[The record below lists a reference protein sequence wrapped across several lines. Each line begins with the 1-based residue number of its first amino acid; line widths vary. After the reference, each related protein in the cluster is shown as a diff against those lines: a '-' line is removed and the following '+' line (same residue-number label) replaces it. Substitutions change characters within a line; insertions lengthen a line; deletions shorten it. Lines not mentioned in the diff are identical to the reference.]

1 MMEIEEQKQARVL
14 RRLIVPEVCQTKKPA
29 QNSKHVKIDFYNY
42 QFKAYLEG
50 AKAFSYRCSN
60 RMLCQCLIQIPV
72 AENYDEDFE
81 LKTQNIKGL
90 KYINS
95 HTNLCQRK
103 YEESS
108 QLEVREVQVE
118 SYKSDSRVLREYI
131 EHFPLQ
137 EPKIVQ
143 SEMLKQ
149 KQRFKKR
156 QIIQMIQD
164 VRNSLFP
171 RDLEMVFTLAIVEQL
186 TLKKQLLIYLNIM
199 DVYLTFQ
206 KKVIS

>member
-1 MMEIEEQKQARVL
+1 
-14 RRLIVPEVCQTKKPA
+14 
-29 QNSKHVKIDFYNY
+29 
-42 QFKAYLEG
+42 
-50 AKAFSYRCSN
+50 
-60 RMLCQCLIQIPV
+60 MLDSRPP
-72 AENYDEDFE
+72 
-81 LKTQNIKGL
+81 LKFTFDRWSQGNFQHWL

-137 EPKIVQ
+137 GPKIVQ

-206 KKVIS
+206 KKVISPRIHHFGKSSNAETIQFLLAMVFGRYV